1 MYGEKDLCGFI
12 CSDSLFAFSLVS
24 ILKQAL
30 AGSGKLRLRD
40 LPHPAQPPAA
50 KVKTPGGEGENPGG
64 EGENPGSEGENPG
77 SEGENPGSEGE
88 NPGGRS

>member
-1 MYGEKDLCGFI
+1 MIVWGKDLCGFI
-12 CSDSLFAFSLVS
+12 CSDSLFVFSLVS

-50 KVKTPGGEGENPGG
+50 KAKTPAVRAKTPAAKVKTPAAGHN
-64 EGENPGSEGENPG
+64 SAFFF
-77 SEGENPGSEGE
+77 S
-88 NPGGRS
+88 